1 MYVYLELF
9 EQFLKNKSIQEGLSG
24 FSKQVGSLTRFF
36 KSQIL
41 QKSTICDVLHN
52 LIAFVQ
58 FQKRGKHIWRTVFHV
73 FKIVQM
79 VPNRA
84 KHHICFLVISEL
96 KSLIKYKVSHILQ
109 NCDRVFFEVFKRQAK
124 VDFRGLY
131 EYMRSYFVLR
141 KLIFIIKHSVWYL
154 FAQI

>member
-52 LIAFVQ
+52 LIAFVK
-58 FQKRGKHIWRTVFHV
+58 FQKRGKHLWRTVFHV
-73 FKIVQM
+73 F
-79 VPNRA
+79 
-84 KHHICFLVISEL
+84 
-96 KSLIKYKVSHILQ
+96 
-109 NCDRVFFEVFKRQAK
+109 
-124 VDFRGLY
+124 
-131 EYMRSYFVLR
+131 
-141 KLIFIIKHSVWYL
+141 
-154 FAQI
+154 

>member
-52 LIAFVQ
+52 LIAFVN
-58 FQKRGKHIWRTVFHV
+58 
-73 FKIVQM
+73 FK
-79 VPNRA
+79 NA
-84 KHHICFLVISEL
+84 ENTYGGLFSTFFKL
-96 KSLIKYKVSHILQ
+96 YKWYQIAQNITFVS
-109 NCDRVFFEVFKRQAK
+109 
-124 VDFRGLY
+124 
-131 EYMRSYFVLR
+131 
-141 KLIFIIKHSVWYL
+141 
-154 FAQI
+154 